1 MRLEKTVYPD
11 YNKSI
16 LNITASILHYFGCN
30 HHYPA
35 LKELSKEYL
44 DKFDNIVF
52 MVVDGLGS
60 ELVKYHLPES
70 SLFRKNT
77 VTTLTSVF
85 PPTTSAAISSY
96 LSGVSPLE
104 HGIIGWTLYFKEY
117 FKLID
122 FLPLND
128 TTTGE
133 PLPDFYSDVHR
144 KFHFES
150 IFNIIHE
157 LRPDIEQH
165 YVTPDFLSNSK
176 YTKMASNSAEM
187 HSYTAIES
195 ALTYI
200 VKSIKGNSNK
210 KLFYCYTN
218 EPDKSMHKLGVY
230 NDDITEIITNIEK
243 QIEILYKQL
252 EGTKSL
258 IIVTADHGMIEVRD
272 SIYANE
278 EKALCDSLV
287 LPTFPEPRFISCF
300 VHKDKESEFLEFV
313 KEYEDDFIV
322 MSKSEFLVKAI
333 LGKGTP
339 HPRLS
344 SMLGDYLLIA
354 KGDKAIQ
361 TSYPQSDSTFKFKAM
376 HAGLSAEEML
386 VPLILLD

>member
-1 MRLEKTVYPD
+1 MKLNKTVYPD
-11 YNKSI
+11 YEKSI
-16 LNITASILHYFGCN
+16 INITASILHYYGCN

-35 LKELSKEYL
+35 LKELSEEYL

-52 MVVDGLGS
+52 MVVDGLGA
-60 ELVKYHLPES
+60 ELLKYHLPET
-70 SLFRKNT
+70 SLLRKNT
-77 VTTLTSVF
+77 VSTLTSVF

-122 FLPLND
+122 FLPLHD

-133 PLPDFYSDVHR
+133 PLPEFYSDVHD

-157 LRPDIEQH
+157 LKPEIEQH
-165 YVTPDFLSNSK
+165 YVTPDFLSKSK
-176 YTKMASNSAEM
+176 YTKMASHSAEM
-187 HSYTAIES
+187 YSYADVDS
-195 ALTYI
+195 ALNYI
-200 VKSIKGNSNK
+200 DKTIKNGSNK

-230 NDDITEIITNIEK
+230 NDEIKEIIERIESYV
-243 QIEILYKQL
+243 EILHKRL
-252 EGTKSL
+252 VGTKSL
-258 IIVTADHGMIEVRD
+258 IIVTADHGMIEVGD

-278 EKALCDSLV
+278 EKALSDSLIV
-287 LPTFPEPRFISCF
+287 PTFPEPRFISCF
-300 VHKDKESEFLEFV
+300 VHQDKKTEFLDFV
-313 KEYEDDFIV
+313 RKYEADFIL
-322 MSKSEFLVKAI
+322 MSRDEFLAKEL

-339 HPRLS
+339 HPRVL
-344 SMLGDYLLIA
+344 SMLGDYMLIA

-361 TSYPQSDSTFKFKAM
+361 TKYPQSDSTFKFKAM